1 MIFNFHS
8 KKQVQY
14 DHLVGV
20 FATSDAGA
28 VLRSKKT
35 NKQFKFTSFH
45 SMHYVTLALKKYL
58 CLILANTVK
67 LSKYDYQIK
76 HKDGYTDLHRHGNIK
91 VRINI
96 KHLHLNSSFNRQ
108 M

>member
-1 MIFNFHS
+1 MIFKFHS

-35 NKQFKFTSFH
+35 NKQFKFTH
-45 SMHYVTLALKKYL
+45 
-58 CLILANTVK
+58 VK

-76 HKDGYTDLHRHGNIK
+76 HKDGYTNLHRHGNIK